1 MLNMEKH
8 HRAWLLVFLMALA
21 LYNCDTP
28 EYHPESMS
36 LQREAMKVYKRKPDS
51 ALSVLDKAIEMDPS
65 YYVAYNTKA
74 LVFQRKS
81 EYDRAIAELHKS
93 LRWNEDQP
101 EVHLQLGM
109 LNEQLNRLERAG
121 DAYNRAAALFDLRLA
136 AVSSHPVDDQV
147 NRAITDVL
155 RGETAAGVK
164 QLTRLNSE
172 HPDHPILKML
182 HRGNIHSDP
191 ALIYSKARCLEV
203 LFDRNS

>member
-1 MLNMEKH
+1 MFKPH
-8 HRAWLLVFLMALA
+8 GTWLFALLIAFA

-36 LQREAMKVYKRKPDS
+36 LQREAMKVHKRKPDS
-51 ALSVLDKAIEMDPS
+51 ALAVLDKAIEMDPS

-74 LVFQRKS
+74 MVFQSKGA
-81 EYDRAIAELHKS
+81 YDRAIAELHKS

-101 EVHLQLGM
+101 EAHLQLGM
-109 LNEQLNRLERAG
+109 LNDKLNRLERAG

-136 AVSSHPVDDQV
+136 AGSTHPIDDQV

-155 RGETAAGVK
+155 RGEEDDGVK
-164 QLTRLNSE
+164 QLTRLYSE

-191 ALIYSKARCLEV
+191 ALIYTKARCLEV